1 LLQIAVYLQPQRG
14 AVVQLVRMPACHAG
28 GHGSESRSH
37 RKLGF
42 EVFPRS
48 FFRFRLLNLTQ
59 ALFNLNFLNGIAQ
72 AARQGIVTVNAR
84 DNAQYKL
91 QLKYS
96 LF

>member
-1 LLQIAVYLQPQRG
+1 
-14 AVVQLVRMPACHAG
+14 
-28 GHGSESRSH
+28 
-37 RKLGF
+37 
-42 EVFPRS
+42 
-48 FFRFRLLNLTQ
+48 LLNLTQ